1 MAFSEVR
8 SQRHALALIAAAA
21 CWGLGAVASKRAVAE
36 LAPTSLLVVQLAASI
51 TALSV
56 VRRVVTPPTRAR
68 PSTRMLALGVLNP
81 GLAYLLSLAGLTTIT
96 AGLSVLVW
104 ALEPVFIVVLAWII
118 LRDRIGG
125 TTGALMVVAVC
136 GAALAGFSG
145 AGGLDGRGMALTAA
159 AVLCC
164 AVYTVGASAW
174 FASES
179 NLDVVIGQ
187 QWYALGFAVLALGLT
202 ADPQVLVDLS
212 GVGVTGWV
220 SAVGSGVVYYG
231 LAFWLYL
238 TGLRQVRTS
247 TAAIS
252 LSLIPVFGVAGGL
265 VFLGERLTLLQAV
278 GAGGVVA
285 AVAAMGVNTTR
296 MPSVGLGR

>member
-118 LRDRIGG
+118 LRDRI
-125 TTGALMVVAVC
+125 
-136 GAALAGFSG
+136 
-145 AGGLDGRGMALTAA
+145 
-159 AVLCC
+159 
-164 AVYTVGASAW
+164 
-174 FASES
+174 
-179 NLDVVIGQ
+179 
-187 QWYALGFAVLALGLT
+187 
-202 ADPQVLVDLS
+202 
-212 GVGVTGWV
+212 
-220 SAVGSGVVYYG
+220 
-231 LAFWLYL
+231 
-238 TGLRQVRTS
+238 
-247 TAAIS
+247 
-252 LSLIPVFGVAGGL
+252 
-265 VFLGERLTLLQAV
+265 
-278 GAGGVVA
+278 
-285 AVAAMGVNTTR
+285 
-296 MPSVGLGR
+296 